1 MEFDW
6 TTFALEILNFLV
18 LVWILTRFLYRPVT
32 RVIAERKAGI
42 ERTLADAQAAAAEAQ
57 ALKGQ
62 YEGRMGD
69 WEQEKAQ
76 ARAQLREEI
85 DAERTRLMAGLQAA
99 LEQERAKA
107 SALERQRST
116 ELRRKLEAD
125 AWREGARFVARL
137 LARIASPELEERI
150 RGLVLEDLPH
160 LTDRDLHALQ
170 AAAATADAKI
180 AVTSAYPLGEAQR
193 NGLAR
198 ALRRLTE
205 RPVPVEFREDT
216 GLMAG
221 VRIGIGPWVL
231 RSNLRDE
238 LSFFAEAQHAA
249 R

>member
-1 MEFDW
+1 MELDW
-6 TTFALEILNFLV
+6 TTFALEVLNFLV

-32 RVIAERKAGI
+32 NAIAERKAGI
-42 ERTLADAQAAAAEAQ
+42 EKTLADAQAVAAEAQ
-57 ALKGQ
+57 SLKGQ

-69 WEQEKAQ
+69 WEHEKAQ
-76 ARAQLREEI
+76 ARIQLRDEI
-85 DAERTRLMAGLQAA
+85 DAERARLMTGLQAA

-107 SALERQRST
+107 RALERQRST
-116 ELRRKLEAD
+116 ELRRTLEAD

-137 LARIASPELEERI
+137 LVRLASPELEERI
-150 RGLVLEDLPH
+150 RALVLEDLPH
-160 LTDRDLHALQ
+160 VTDKELHALQ

-193 NGLAR
+193 NGLSR
-198 ALRRLTE
+198 ILRRLTE

-216 GLMAG
+216 ELMAG
-221 VRIGIGPWVL
+221 LRIAIGPWVL

-238 LSFFAEAQHAA
+238 LAFFTEARHAT